1 MTKLACRALFAVVV
15 LIFSSAVS
23 ADPVRWYLQGVTL
36 SDGGRAIG
44 SFVFDA
50 DTNTYTEIDIATT
63 IGTGLPA
70 TSYGDPN
77 PESPGNSNGLL
88 SVPDDSADPLT
99 GQPLVAMEFAQP
111 LSNAGGTT
119 TINTSGFSFEGKCG
133 NNGAS
138 DPNECSLIIV
148 SRDFTAGLVTT
159 VKPGAHINAGMNG
172 SWFNPL
178 TPGQGILVDVFPD
191 IPLVFLAWFTFDVTE
206 PPVGLPPATVGDIN
220 HRWLTAQGSFRN
232 NEAVLDVFLT
242 TGGLFNDPAMVSVTN
257 PNRYGR
263 IVLTY
268 SDDCRSGLME
278 FELFEQELSDIL
290 PIERIANDNVPL
302 CMELDQE

>member
-1 MTKLACRALFAVVV
+1 MTKLACRALLAVVV

-36 SDGGRAIG
+36 SDGGRVIG
-44 SFVFDA
+44 SFDFDA
-50 DTNTYTEIDIATT
+50 DTDTYTEIDIATT
-63 IGTGLPA
+63 IGTELTGA
-70 TSYGDPN
+70 DYGDPN
-77 PESPGNSNGLL
+77 PDSASDSTGLI
-88 SVPDDSADPLT
+88 SVPDDTADPLT
-99 GQPLVAMEFAQP
+99 GQPLLALEFAQP
-111 LSNAGGTT
+111 LGNTGGTI
-119 TINTSGFSFEGKCG
+119 TINTAGLSFEGKCSQSG
-133 NNGAS
+133 LQ
-138 DPNECSLIIV
+138 ECGLV
-148 SRDFTAGLVTT
+148 VVARDITAGLVTT
-159 VKPGAHINAGMNG
+159 VRPGAHINAGMNG

-191 IPLVFLAWFTFDVTE
+191 IPLVFLAWFTFDVAQS
-206 PPVGLPPATVGDIN
+206 PAGLPPATVGDIN
-220 HRWLTAQGSFRN
+220 HRWLTAQGTFRN